1 MKEDTKKQK
10 WIEQQQDKAVKVHH
24 KNLDRIKKLEDK
36 IDTNLYRIFSIQE
49 CINFLNDEYESK
61 FEYGIDLLREQAK
74 KFALDIGEYQK
85 NIGTNSKD
93 ASWIVCCAAKDKEM
107 LSKKYDKLFAQEYK
121 K

>member
-93 ASWIVCCAAKDKEM
+93 ASWIVCRAAKDKEM
-107 LSKKYDKLFAQEYK
+107 LSKKYDKLFAQEDK

>member
-49 CINFLNDEYESK
+49 CINFLNDEYES
-61 FEYGIDLLREQAK
+61 
-74 KFALDIGEYQK
+74 
-85 NIGTNSKD
+85 
-93 ASWIVCCAAKDKEM
+93 
-107 LSKKYDKLFAQEYK
+107 
-121 K
+121 